1 LVQILS
7 TTKLANT
14 AGSLFMFSVMNQR
27 IVRIGDIAM
36 YDLPINKGGPD
47 TFREEDN
54 KEDNEPM
61 FTDPKV
67 DGYETHLELHLGSLA
82 GYTLQGKPTSMEKFV
97 AYLNRK
103 FGNLELGN
111 LILEKLRVLR
121 NQLKEF
127 FRGNQNEEK
136 QSIWW
141 FPEISFVPNRYQVE
155 DISDFCRSLTFKK
168 IAAKNGYTD
177 PLVFLR
183 NLLFNV
189 EDKNTPPVSIG
200 NERLTLE
207 ELLYQTEQPK
217 NFAQELKELEEWLSK
232 AEQLEISETE
242 LKELNQE
249 QYDSEI
255 QEKKKQLFSGFLRKI
270 ISYYYFDFTGITH
283 LDKLLSI
290 EKIIASTSARVDML
304 GFKVIEPN
312 DQEAINLL
320 NTIKSK
326 RTLNHL
332 LLDFDRF
339 LGSEDEELIFDLLKL
354 ITEGKIKVIFIEI
367 KSYFRPEVI
376 ALLRKQTQLTESDSP
391 QRDTLQLPRKQ
402 RNQRFKIPP
411 EIPGLSIEESRDI
424 SHSLLAMFQFFAR
437 LATHPAKTAISE
449 FEKLKKLM
457 SSEYSSRKMA
467 IRTLIKLS
475 KCIETYFIR
484 VNWPIVDQDPN
495 SGNQRGSY
503 LNTSAVNQYDPEL
516 EIIQVEQTKILKL
529 IRNVLARARNMLEE
543 IFK

>member
-1 LVQILS
+1 MVEILS

-14 AGSLFMFSVMNQR
+14 AGSLFMLSVMNQR
-27 IVRIGDIAM
+27 IVRREEIAI
-36 YDLPINKGGPD
+36 YNSPISKGGPD
-47 TFREEDN
+47 TFTEEDN
-54 KEDNEPM
+54 EAM

-177 PLVFLR
+177 PIEFVR
-183 NLLFNV
+183 DLLFSPENKSTLFIDGQ
-189 EDKNTPPVSIG
+189 E
-200 NERLTLE
+200 LTLE
-207 ELLYQTEQPK
+207 ELLYQTNQPK

-391 QRDTLQLPRKQ
+391 QRDTLQLLRKH

-457 SSEYSSRKMA
+457 SSEYPIRIKA
-467 IRTLIKLS
+467 IWTLVKLS

>member
-1 LVQILS
+1 LVEILS

-14 AGSLFMFSVMNQR
+14 AGSLFMLSVMNQR

-47 TFREEDN
+47 NAFT
-54 KEDNEPM
+54 KEDDEPM

-111 LILEKLRVLR
+111 LILKKLRVLR
-121 NQLKEF
+121 NQLEEF
-127 FRGNQNEEK
+127 FREKQNEEK

-177 PLVFLR
+177 PIEFVR
-183 NLLFNV
+183 DLLFSPENKSTLFIDGQ
-189 EDKNTPPVSIG
+189 E
-200 NERLTLE
+200 LTLE
-207 ELLYQTEQPK
+207 ELLYQTNQPK

-391 QRDTLQLPRKQ
+391 QRDTLQLLRKH

-437 LATHPAKTAISE
+437 LAAHPAKTEISAL
-449 FEKLKKLM
+449 EKLKKLM

-495 SGNQRGSY
+495 SDNKFY
-503 LNTSAVNQYDPEL
+503 LNPKKVEHFEPKL
-516 EIIQVEQTKILKL
+516 EVIQVSNLKRSEV
-529 IRNVLARARNMLEE
+529 IRSVLARVRNMFTE
-543 IFK
+543 IFT